1 MDFTPRDARAGGSS
15 SPLLDVKLG
24 GGSRICLAFAPAA
37 AGPIHLHERA
47 AATRTGAG
55 GTTEAVI
62 AGHDLAIVNLVRIY
76 IPEKK

>member
-1 MDFTPRDARAGGSS
+1 MDFTLRDARVGGSS

-24 GGSRICLAFAPAA
+24 GGSRIYYHRPTER
-37 AGPIHLHERA
+37 PIHLHERA
-47 AATRTGAG
+47 AATRPGAG
-55 GTTEAVI
+55 GATEAVI